1 MRPRLSRHYY
11 DREKVVGHQEI
22 AFVEL
27 GASAFEL
34 QSLSGSLQFLD
45 EVRRAREANAIAALD
60 ESTADCDHTVRLG
73 RAGRP
78 KQK

>member
-1 MRPRLSRHYY
+1 MRPRFPRNPY
-11 DREKVVGHQEI
+11 DVEKTVEHQEI
-22 AFVEL
+22 ASVDL
-27 GASAFEL
+27 GTGGFEL

-45 EVRRAREANAIAALD
+45 KVRRAREENAIAVLD